1 MITKNK
7 LTILF
12 TSVLSMMLT
21 FVPVSR
27 AQLIQP
33 DPPQHFSGG
42 LMERLTMYL
51 PIFTAP
57 NCTTYLTDFG
67 DKRKSVEHY
76 AEVINLVYQTTFE
89 LPDREGIYVSIYLDP
104 ENLTDNFGK
113 QVTEQI
119 LYSFTYS
126 PDDRYISFTS
136 SVEFKS
142 TKMAESYMRTMLGYL
157 ESEYYTT
164 KYNTLVK
171 CNVGGKEVYRSVT
184 LQFVGTTVTMA
195 VVDYK
200 QISKMMM
207 KGSKI

>member
-1 MITKNK
+1 
-7 LTILF
+7 
-12 TSVLSMMLT
+12 
-21 FVPVSR
+21 
-27 AQLIQP
+27 
-33 DPPQHFSGG
+33 
-42 LMERLTMYL
+42 MERLTMYL

-76 AEVINLVYQTTFE
+76 AEVINLVYQTTLE
-89 LPDREGIYVSIYLDP
+89 LPDGGGIYASIYLDP

-119 LYSFTYS
+119 LYSFVYS

-195 VVDYK
+195 VLDYK